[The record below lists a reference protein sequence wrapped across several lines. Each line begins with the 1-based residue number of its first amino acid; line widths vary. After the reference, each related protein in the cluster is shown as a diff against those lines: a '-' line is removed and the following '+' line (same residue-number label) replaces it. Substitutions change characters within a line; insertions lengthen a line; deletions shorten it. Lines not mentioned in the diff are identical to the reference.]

1 MLYLGWQDDNPK
13 TTPARRIADACAA
26 YARRF
31 GTPPTVAL
39 VNEAQ
44 ICEVEGLTV
53 RSEGYIRKDIVWV
66 GENQ

>member
-44 ICEVEGLTV
+44 LCEVDGLVV
-53 RSEGYIRKDIVWV
+53 RSAGYIRKDIVWV